1 MREGSVDEQRPAW
14 VQPGRITG
22 IETSPGGRYL
32 VTIRSA
38 ARNLDQREVV
48 RNLTPL
54 TIISNFD
61 TGLVSY
67 TVELESLPD
76 HMRTGGP
83 VMVEVDEQ
91 DEYAIHLHPDAL
103 YQEPYL
109 PNEMFLFRPVEQ
121 QGRWCRQGDEAVY
134 ECPCGA
140 VWDVA
145 PEDGQETEE
154 D

>member
-1 MREGSVDEQRPAW
+1 M
-14 VQPGRITG
+14 
-22 IETSPGGRYL
+22 PGGRYL

-83 VMVEVDEQ
+83 VEVDEQ

-121 QGRWCRQGDEAVY
+121 QGRWCRQGDEAVIRVVPA
-134 ECPCGA
+134 EPCGM
-140 VWDVA
+140 WLRKI
-145 PEDGQETEE
+145 GQETEE